1 MRRSIRFLLSLYPR
15 AWLARYGE
23 EFTQLI
29 DDTPATRA
37 AALDIAR
44 YGLALHARGAP
55 RTAVHLFSRGDVIM
69 RSQPQRFAM
78 LGAAVLLPTAALI
91 GLALLKY
98 VIGFAAPFDAI
109 EPAMT
114 PLVTHPLGETFLT
127 LAPYLA
133 LALAVLP
140 VVRGAVRWED
150 GRLVGTLSLRAP
162 AANIVIAASSVAI
175 AMFMVAYWL
184 GENL

>member
-1 MRRSIRFLLSLYPR
+1 MRRFIRSLVGLYPR
-15 AWLARYGE
+15 AWLVRYGD
-23 EFTQLI
+23 EFARLI
-29 DDTPATRA
+29 DDTPATPA

-44 YGLALHARGAP
+44 HGLALHARGAP
-55 RTAVHLFSRGDVIM
+55 RTAARLFSQGGITM
-69 RSQPQRFAM
+69 RSQPVRFAI
-78 LGAAVLLPTAALI
+78 LGAGVLLPTAALI

-98 VIGFAAPFDAI
+98 VIGIAAPFDAI

-114 PLVTHPLGETFLT
+114 PLVTHPLGEALLT

-140 VVRGAVRWED
+140 VVRGAMRWED
-150 GRLVGTLSLRAP
+150 GRLVGTLSVTAP
-162 AANIVIAASSVAI
+162 AANIVTATSSVAI
-175 AMFMVAYWL
+175 AMFMLVYWL

>member
-1 MRRSIRFLLSLYPR
+1 MRRGIRFLLTLYPR
-15 AWLARYGE
+15 AWLARYGD

-29 DDTPATRA
+29 DDAPATPA
-37 AALDIAR
+37 DVFDVAR
-44 YGLALHARGAP
+44 HGLALHVRRAS
-55 RTAVHLFSRGDVIM
+55 RTAVRLVSLGGIIM

-78 LGAAVLLPTAALI
+78 FGAAVLLPTAALI

-98 VIGFAAPFDAI
+98 VAGVAAPFDAI

-114 PLVTHPLGETFLT
+114 PLVTHPLGETILT

-140 VVRGAVRWED
+140 VVRGGVRWD
-150 GRLVGTLSLRAP
+150 HGQLVGTLSLSAP
-162 AANIVIAASSVAI
+162 AANIVIAALSIAVAL
-175 AMFMVAYWL
+175 FMVVYWL